1 MLTEAELLK
10 KWESLTFTDD
20 FIFSRVMH
28 DEHICRQVVEIILGV
43 RIGKIR
49 YLSAQD
55 EHKTDPDSMRIIMD
69 VFLRDENRIINVE
82 VQTGH
87 KKELPKRS
95 RYYQSVADVS
105 TTSTG
110 TKYRDLPENIL
121 IFICT
126 FDPFDRDF
134 PRYTFQYICNEDKRL
149 KLKDG
154 SLRIFL
160 NTKAT
165 KLSALDQKLQA
176 FYHYLQDGVADST
189 LTQEIFNK
197 ITTLKNNSIERRSF
211 MTLALK
217 IADARY
223 DGYEEGFDKGRED
236 GLQAGLLAGLQQGIE
251 RGIEQGAYQNKLEIA
266 QKLIARGY
274 SLEEIA
280 DVSGL
285 TIYQV
290 QSLLVDSEQP

>member
-1 MLTEAELLK
+1 MLTEAELQK

-28 DEHICRQVVEIILGV
+28 DEHICRQVVELILGV
-43 RIGKIR
+43 QIGKIR

-165 KLSALDQKLQA
+165 QLSALDQKLQA
-176 FYHYLQDGVADST
+176 FYHYLQEGVAESS
-189 LTQEIFNK
+189 LTQEISSK
-197 ITTLKNNSIERRSF
+197 ITTLKNNSIERRAF

-217 IADARY
+217 LADARY
-223 DGYEEGFDKGRED
+223 DGFDEGFAEGREQ
-236 GLQAGLLAGLQQGIE
+236 GLQVGLQQGLQQGIE
-251 RGIEQGAYQNKLEIA
+251 RGAYQNKLETA
-266 QKLIARGY
+266 KNLL
-274 SLEEIA
+274 SM
-280 DVSGL
+280 GL
-285 TIYQV
+285 
-290 QSLLVDSEQP
+290 SSEQVAQGTKLPLDVVQGLL

>member
-1 MLTEAELLK
+1 MLTEAELQK

-28 DEHICRQVVEIILGV
+28 DEHICRQVVELILGV
-43 RIGKIR
+43 RIGEIH

-82 VQTGH
+82 MQTGH

-134 PRYTFQYICNEDKRL
+134 PRYTFQYICNEDKQL

-160 NTKAT
+160 NTRAT
-165 KLSALDQKLQA
+165 ELSTLDQKLQE
-176 FYHYLQDGVADST
+176 FYHYLRDGVADST
-189 LTQEIFNK
+189 LTREISSK

-217 IADARY
+217 MADARY
-223 DGYEEGFDKGRED
+223 DGYEEGFDKGRKD
-236 GLQAGLLAGLQQGIE
+236 GLQTGLQQGMQ
-251 RGIEQGAYQNKLEIA
+251 QGRKEGAHETKLETA
-266 QKLIARGY
+266 KTFLSMGFSPEQVAQGTHLPLDVVQKL
-274 SLEEIA
+274 L
-280 DVSGL
+280 
-285 TIYQV
+285 
-290 QSLLVDSEQP
+290 

>member
-1 MLTEAELLK
+1 
-10 KWESLTFTDD
+10 
-20 FIFSRVMH
+20 MH
-28 DEHICRQVVEIILGV
+28 DEHICRQVVELILGV

-95 RYYQSVADVS
+95 RYYQSVVDVS

-154 SLRIFL
+154 SIRIFL

-217 IADARY
+217 MADIEY
-223 DGYEEGFDKGRED
+223 DAYEEGFDKGRED
-236 GLQAGLLAGLQQGIE
+236 GLQAGLLAGFQRGIERGIEQGIERGIEQGIE